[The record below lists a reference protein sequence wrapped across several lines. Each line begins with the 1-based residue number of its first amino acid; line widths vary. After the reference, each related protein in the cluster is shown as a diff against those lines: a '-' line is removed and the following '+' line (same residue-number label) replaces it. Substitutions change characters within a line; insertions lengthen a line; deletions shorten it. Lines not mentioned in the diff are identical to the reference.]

1 MRKESLSFLQKLVET
16 PSPSGFEGPLQEVWL
31 NRTAPFADETKIDVH
46 GNTMGILNPEGR
58 PRVMLAGHCDEIGFM
73 VKYISDDGY
82 ISFAPI
88 GGVDINIVPARR
100 IFIHSASGPVPGVIG
115 RKPIHLMDPAARS
128 SQKLEWHSLWIDVG
142 VSSRKEAEKLV
153 SLGDP
158 ITFTDGFGRLAGDM
172 VVGRGFDDKMGSFVV
187 SEVVRILSGK
197 KIKAALYSVSTVQE
211 ELGLRGAKTSAHGI
225 DPEVGI
231 AVDVTFAS
239 DHPEVDKKQTGEI
252 SMGKGPVIARGANIN
267 PKVFEGIL
275 KTAKSSKISCQIEP
289 SPRAT
294 GTDANVIQLTRSG
307 VATGVVSVPNRYMH
321 TPVEI
326 ISLKDL
332 EETARLLADYVQSL
346 KPGDSFLPFDL
357 K

>member
-1 MRKESLSFLQKLVET
+1 MRKESLNFLQKLIET
-16 PSPSGFEGPLQEVWL
+16 PSPSGFEGPVQEAWL
-31 NRTAPFADETKIDVH
+31 HRTAPFSDETRVDVH
-46 GNTMGILNPEGR
+46 GNAIAILNPKGS

-73 VKYISDDGY
+73 VKYISDEGF

-88 GGVDINIVPARR
+88 GGVDIHIVPARR
-100 IFIHSASGPVPGVIG
+100 VVIHSSRGSVPGVIG
-115 RKPIHLMDPAARS
+115 RKPIHLMDPAART
-128 SQKLEWHSLWIDVG
+128 SQKLEWHSQWIDIG

-153 SLGDP
+153 ALGDP
-158 ITFTDGFGRLAGDM
+158 VTFTDGFDKLAGDM

-187 SEVVRILSGK
+187 SEVVRLLSGK
-197 KIKAALYSVSTVQE
+197 KINAALYSVSTVQE
-211 ELGLRGAKTSAHGI
+211 ELGLRGAKTSAYGI

-239 DHPEVDKKQTGEI
+239 DHPDVDKKQIGEI
-252 SMGKGPVIARGANIN
+252 SLGKGPVIARGANIN
-267 PKVFEGIL
+267 SKVFDGIV
-275 KTAKSSKISCQIEP
+275 KTAKSGKIPWQIEAAP
-289 SPRAT
+289 KAT

-332 EETARLLADYVQSL
+332 ENTARLLADYVQSL
-346 KPGDSFLPFDL
+346 KPGDSFIPFGGN
-357 K
+357 